1 MAFGLAS
8 GLFFAHIPFI
18 KMQGMPVTAFRTLPG
33 SLFKR
38 IMKLYGIKTKTLRF
52 LSEEKAMKTL
62 DKVLLG
68 QKIPVACVVGRIPYA
83 FQRTQHLHYRK
94 GRGARCV

>member
-1 MAFGLAS
+1 
-8 GLFFAHIPFI
+8 
-18 KMQGMPVTAFRTLPG
+18 MQGMPVTAFRTLPG

-52 LSEEKAMKTL
+52 LSEEKAMKKL

-68 QKIPVACVVGRIPYA
+68 QKIPVACVVGIYDLPYYPPEYRMHFNGHNISSA
-83 FQRTQHLHYRK
+83 TISRTSTLWPS
-94 GRGARCV
+94 